1 MNYQLS
7 VITPCHN
14 VKMDLFQRAYES
26 LKKQTYGFENIEW
39 VITIHNSTEENAK
52 EIEDMVGG
60 NANVILLRLN
70 NDKRTP
76 SSPRNHALKHATGTY
91 IGFLDADDYFEEDVF
106 EVALKHIQECEAQVA
121 IFRYQT
127 ESDEEGRQ
135 PIRPLVLVDQTS
147 ERIIFERETW
157 DSRTFIYGAGMS
169 IWTKIYD
176 RQFLV
181 DNGITFDED
190 VPLAE
195 DNLFNLDCFSV
206 AKRICYLPQLI
217 GYIYYLNGGS
227 MVQSFNKSADE
238 AMRYAKGI
246 VKIFDH
252 GLKYGLYMNN
262 VMCDLLG
269 YQSAVMLASIDLT
282 LAERQEVSDLL
293 CPYMKMITNI
303 EVSKLYSAKMAKV
316 IMTLPKMVLGHP
328 KMIYRLSRMMK
339 FLKIDIGSKIQV

>member
-1 MNYQLS
+1 M
-7 VITPCHN
+7 
-14 VKMDLFQRAYES
+14 E
-26 LKKQTYGFENIEW
+26 
-39 VITIHNSTEENAK
+39 
-52 EIEDMVGG
+52 
-60 NANVILLRLN
+60 
-70 NDKRTP
+70 
-76 SSPRNHALKHATGTY
+76 
-91 IGFLDADDYFEEDVF
+91 
-106 EVALKHIQECEAQVA
+106 QV
-121 IFRYQT
+121 
-127 ESDEEGRQ
+127 
-135 PIRPLVLVDQTS
+135 
-147 ERIIFERETW
+147 
-157 DSRTFIYGAGMS
+157 TFIIPAYNAAATIERTIESIAAQTVQGASECFVFDDNSSDDTYNGAGMS